1 MVYVKREKERASGKM
16 EGKNRWRGAGR
27 RDQEK
32 ETGMG
37 EYSLLYSVEN
47 IILFKLRLSSEVSG
61 WNAPLSYLG
70 IFCF

>member
-32 ETGMG
+32 ETGTG

-47 IILFKLRLSSEVSG
+47 IILFKLR
-61 WNAPLSYLG
+61 
-70 IFCF
+70 